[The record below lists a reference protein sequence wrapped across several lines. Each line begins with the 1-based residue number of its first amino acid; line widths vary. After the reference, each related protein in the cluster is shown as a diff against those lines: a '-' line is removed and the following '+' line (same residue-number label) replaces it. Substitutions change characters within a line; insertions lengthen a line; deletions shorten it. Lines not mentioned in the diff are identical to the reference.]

1 MTNKH
6 FTLYSIYDI
15 IIIED
20 IFVTTKEILK
30 MTYEIIYNSEVID
43 TAETTKEA
51 CQLVKEYRAAF
62 KSLNVWYK
70 RGE

>member
-1 MTNKH
+1 MTDKH

-20 IFVTTKEILK
+20 ITKEILK
-30 MTYEIIYNSEVID
+30 MTYEIIYNNEIID

-62 KSLNVWYK
+62 KSLNVWYR

>member
-1 MTNKH
+1 
-6 FTLYSIYDI
+6 
-15 IIIED
+15 
-20 IFVTTKEILK
+20 
-30 MTYEIIYNSEVID
+30 MTYEIIYNKVID

-62 KSLNVWYK
+62 KSLNVWYR

>member
-1 MTNKH
+1 
-6 FTLYSIYDI
+6 
-15 IIIED
+15 
-20 IFVTTKEILK
+20 
-30 MTYEIIYNSEVID
+30 MTYEIICNNEVID